1 MKLYVTIVKMTEFPM
16 PKLVRSVAVKY
27 PTRKATISE
36 LEQMVKEYRKEKEY
50 AKGADLLDRID
61 GIKKKKFHEI
71 TMKRE
76 DREAAQSKYES
87 TIEEALH
94 TDDLDRAV
102 LLKHEYEERHA
113 MEKDERRNVPFRER
127 AMTLEERLGS
137 SEFTYEEAI
146 QADELAKAV
155 LLKDEYEDWNAMMEK
170 RKIPDPMFRP
180 IDAPPPLSVEQKN
193 EFILQHELEYIRM
206 YGLEYFIKHSKTS
219 FESHEDMR
227 CLRDKRY
234 LNAQLSFLEH
244 YGISISAGRL
254 N

>member
-1 MKLYVTIVKMTEFPM
+1 MKFSRNDYKMTEFPM
-16 PKLVRSVAVKY
+16 PRLVRSVAVTY

-61 GIKKKKFHEI
+61 GFKKKKFREI
-71 TMKRE
+71 TMTRE
-76 DREAAQSKYES
+76 ERDAVQSKYES
-87 TIEEALH
+87 TIEEALD

-113 MEKDERRNVPFRER
+113 MEKDESRTLFRER
-127 AMTLEERLGS
+127 AMTLEERFGPC
-137 SEFTYEEAI
+137 EFTYEEVLAG
-146 QADELAKAV
+146 ELTKAV
-155 LLKDEYEDWNAMMEK
+155 LLKDEYEDWHAMENK
-170 RKIPDPMFRP
+170 RKIPEPMFRP
-180 IDAPPPLSVEQKN
+180 IDAPPPLSLEQKT
-193 EFILQHELEYIRM
+193 EAILQYELEYVRM